1 MQLKSLKVFC
11 DVVQQRS
18 FSSAAKENGIT
29 QSGASQVVHQLE
41 QRLETK
47 LIDRSKRPW
56 VLTPEGEVYYRGVR
70 KFLQHYG
77 DLEDEVRTLHTEVQ
91 GRVRVASIYSVGLS
105 HMNRCIQDFI
115 SSFPRTNVQLQY
127 QHPQQVYDL
136 VERDAV
142 DLGLVSYAKSSRSV
156 EAMSW
161 REEPMVL
168 VCAPG
173 HRFAE
178 HENISLRELDGT
190 SFVGFDRGLKIRQ
203 AIDRALA
210 EQNVSVTYTTEFD
223 NIETIKRAV
232 EIGISVSLLPEPT
245 VQRELQLGSLVA
257 VPLLPAPDGASLV
270 RPLGI
275 IHRRGIHLTRTARQ
289 LIESLQTSPQ
299 EPPLTKRTPSVAEQ
313 VKSAATTTAS

>member
-1 MQLKSLKVFC
+1 
-11 DVVQQRS
+11 
-18 FSSAAKENGIT
+18 
-29 QSGASQVVHQLE
+29 VHQLE
-41 QRLETK
+41 QSLEAK

-70 KFLQHYG
+70 KFLQQYD

-105 HMNRCIQDFI
+105 HMNRCIGEFI
-115 SSFPRTNVQLQY
+115 SSYPKANVQLQY
-127 QHPQQVYDL
+127 QHPEQVYEL
-136 VERDAV
+136 VDRDAV

-156 EAMSW
+156 EAVTW
-161 REEPMVL
+161 REERMVL
-168 VCAPG
+168 VCAPQ

-178 HENISLRELDGT
+178 HENISLAELDGT
-190 SFVGFDRGLKIRQ
+190 SFVGFDQGLKIRQ
-203 AIDRALA
+203 ALERALV
-210 EQNVSVTYTTEFD
+210 EQGVSVNYLMEFD

-257 VPLLPAPDGASLV
+257 VPLLPLPDGAPLV

-275 IHRRGIHLTRTARQ
+275 IHRRGTHLTRTARR
-289 LIESLQTSPQ
+289 LIESLQTSAQ
-299 EPPLTKRTPSVAEQ
+299 ERTTTRQ
-313 VKSAATTTAS
+313 VKSAAATAS

>member
-41 QRLETK
+41 QCLQAK

-70 KFLQHYG
+70 KFLQQYD

-105 HMNRCIQDFI
+105 HMNRYIQDFI
-115 SSFPRTNVQLQY
+115 SSFPQANVQLQY
-127 QHPQQVYDL
+127 QHPRQVYEL

-156 EAMSW
+156 EALPW
-161 REEPMVL
+161 RDEPIVL

-178 HENISLRELDGT
+178 HENISLPELDGT

-203 AIDRALA
+203 AIDRTLA
-210 EQNVSVTYTTEFD
+210 EQNISVTYATEFD

-232 EIGISVSLLPEPT
+232 EIGVSVSLLPEPT
-245 VQRELQLGSLVA
+245 VQREVQLGSLVA
-257 VPLLPAPDGASLV
+257 VPLLPTPDGASLV

-275 IHRRGIHLTRTARQ
+275 IHRRGLHLTRTARQ
-289 LIESLQTSPQ
+289 LIELLQTSPQ
-299 EPPLTKRTPSVAEQ
+299 EPPSTKQMPQSTGQ
-313 VKSAATTTAS
+313 IKSAATTAS